1 MPASNGPILD
11 PGTSRKAVMGNSK
24 LCLLEGMNFTSCL
37 KYEPQYYQNMRKEKP
52 SSSRGEQEPRRARIT
67 TGRELTE
74 VEEISARLSAL
85 VNLLAERG
93 ILNVKEYERI
103 VSMRLH
109 EISKATAFEELDD
122 EL

>member
-1 MPASNGPILD
+1 M
-11 PGTSRKAVMGNSK
+11 
-24 LCLLEGMNFTSCL
+24 
-37 KYEPQYYQNMRKEKP
+37 
-52 SSSRGEQEPRRARIT
+52 
-67 TGRELTE
+67 TE

-93 ILNVKEYERI
+93 ILNAKEYERI
-103 VSMRLH
+103 VAMRLH

>member
-1 MPASNGPILD
+1 
-11 PGTSRKAVMGNSK
+11 
-24 LCLLEGMNFTSCL
+24 
-37 KYEPQYYQNMRKEKP
+37 MRKEKP
-52 SSSRGEQEPRRARIT
+52 SSSRGEQKRRRERIT

-103 VSMRLH
+103 VAMRLH
-109 EISKATAFEELDD
+109 EVSKATAFEELDE

>member
-1 MPASNGPILD
+1 M
-11 PGTSRKAVMGNSK
+11 K
-24 LCLLEGMNFTSCL
+24 
-37 KYEPQYYQNMRKEKP
+37 KEKP
-52 SSSRGEQEPRRARIT
+52 SSGRGEQEPRSARIT

-103 VSMRLH
+103 VAMRLH

>member
-1 MPASNGPILD
+1 M
-11 PGTSRKAVMGNSK
+11 K
-24 LCLLEGMNFTSCL
+24 
-37 KYEPQYYQNMRKEKP
+37 KEKP
-52 SSSRGEQEPRRARIT
+52 SSGRGEQEARRARIT

-103 VSMRLH
+103 VAMRLH
-109 EISKATAFEELDD
+109 EVSKATAFEELDE

>member
-1 MPASNGPILD
+1 M
-11 PGTSRKAVMGNSK
+11 K
-24 LCLLEGMNFTSCL
+24 
-37 KYEPQYYQNMRKEKP
+37 KEKP
-52 SSSRGEQEPRRARIT
+52 SSSRGELEARRTRIT

-103 VSMRLH
+103 VAMRLH

>member
-1 MPASNGPILD
+1 M
-11 PGTSRKAVMGNSK
+11 
-24 LCLLEGMNFTSCL
+24 CLLEGMNFTSCL
-37 KYEPQYYQNMRKEKP
+37 KYEHYYYQNVRKEKLP
-52 SSSRGEQEPRRARIT
+52 SGRGEQGPRRERIT

-74 VEEISARLSAL
+74 IEEISARLSVL

-103 VSMRLH
+103 VAMRLH

>member
-1 MPASNGPILD
+1 MNLNTIRIL
-11 PGTSRKAVMGNSK
+11 
-24 LCLLEGMNFTSCL
+24 
-37 KYEPQYYQNMRKEKP
+37 RKEKP
-52 SSSRGEQEPRRARIT
+52 SSSRGEQEPRRARIK

-93 ILNVKEYERI
+93 MLNVKEYERI
-103 VSMRLH
+103 VAMRLH
-109 EISKATAFEELDD
+109 EISKATAFEELED

>member
-1 MPASNGPILD
+1 M
-11 PGTSRKAVMGNSK
+11 K
-24 LCLLEGMNFTSCL
+24 
-37 KYEPQYYQNMRKEKP
+37 KEKP
-52 SSSRGEQEPRRARIT
+52 SSGRGEQKPRRARIT

-74 VEEISARLSAL
+74 VEEISARLSVL

-103 VSMRLH
+103 VAMRLH

-122 EL
+122 EI